1 MNLDFTRPLLLLY
14 AYNETDLSGSDTA
27 QRMLD
32 GDPLVA
38 AEYAELNNQVTDL
51 DAFRAEPSDEVVQR
65 ILAFAAENERG

>member
-14 AYNETDLSGSDTA
+14 AYNETDLCGSDTA